1 MAQIPHNN
9 YCLNCNTTFPED
21 YQEEGEIF
29 CRNCGQSNRESRL
42 SIFKL
47 LKDGI
52 SNVFNLDSRLIHTFR
67 DIIYPSKLTRTYIEG
82 KRKYY
87 VNPARLFVFMLIGII
102 TVNLWLAKI
111 DNTSFEG
118 GLDLIHSRAEKSTM
132 LAKYDKLTDSL
143 ELENNGP
150 ISDTIRARLFKNVYK
165 PENDT
170 IGLNNGIQFFGKNRD
185 IRKYGISS
193 FDAVHLPINDIF
205 TKYKITDFWDKQHA
219 STYIRILTNPANSLI
234 YILKNLTWAVFISI
248 ILVSIFMKLLY
259 IRGYYYIVEHAV
271 LQLNLHSF
279 YFVAISAMIVVDT
292 FTNSIIPKTDGN
304 IAPFIFGLIF
314 LFVGGVQFLAI
325 KKYYKHSVF
334 RALLSQ
340 FLINA
345 AYSFIFV
352 LSVIFVTLI
361 SVFLY

>member
-1 MAQIPHNN
+1 MPINQNHN
-9 YCLNCNTTFPED
+9 YCLNCKTQFPEGFNA
-21 YQEEGEIF
+21 EEEIF
-29 CRNCGQSNRESRL
+29 CSHCGQSSKERRL

-52 SNVFNLDSRLIHTFR
+52 SNVLNLDSGLIHTFR
-67 DIIYPSKLTRTYIEG
+67 DIIYPAKLTRTYIEG

-102 TVNLWLAKI
+102 TVSLWLANL

-118 GLDLIHSRAEKSTM
+118 DLDLMYSRAEKSTM
-132 LAKYDKLTDSL
+132 LVKYDDLIDSL
-143 ELENNGP
+143 SLENIGP
-150 ISDTIRARLFKNVYK
+150 TSDTIRARLFKNVYK

-170 IGLNNGIQFFGKNRD
+170 IGLKNAQFFGTNRD

-193 FDAVHLPINDIF
+193 YDAVHLPIDQIF
-205 TKYKITDFWDKQHA
+205 TKYKIIDFWDKQHA
-219 STYIRILTNPANSLI
+219 RIFIRIVTNPANSLI
-234 YILKNLTWAVFISI
+234 YILKNLTWAVFITLL
-248 ILVSIFMKLLY
+248 LVSIFMKLIY

-279 YFVAISAMIVVDT
+279 YFVAISTVIIIDT
-292 FTNSIIPKTDGN
+292 FMNSVFTEYEGNVQSIIY
-304 IAPFIFGLIF
+304 GLIF
-314 LFVGGVQFLAI
+314 LFVGGVQFFAI
-325 KKYYKHSVF
+325 KKYYKHGVF

-340 FLINA
+340 FLINF
-345 AYSFIFV
+345 AYIFFFF
-352 LSVIFVTLI
+352 LSVLFVTLI

>member
-1 MAQIPHNN
+1 MPINQNYN
-9 YCLNCNTTFPED
+9 YCLNCKTQFPKGFNEK
-21 YQEEGEIF
+21 EEIF
-29 CRNCGQSNRESRL
+29 CSHCGQSSKERRL

-52 SNVFNLDSRLIHTFR
+52 SNVLNLDSGLIHTFR
-67 DIIYPSKLTRTYIEG
+67 DIIYPAKLTRTYIEG

-102 TVNLWLAKI
+102 SVSLWLAKL

-118 GLDLIHSRAEKSTM
+118 DLDLIQSRAEKSAM
-132 LAKYDKLTDSL
+132 LVKYDNLVDSL
-143 ELENNGP
+143 DLENKDP

-170 IGLNNGIQFFGKNRD
+170 IGLSNGITFFGVKKD

-193 FDAVHLPINDIF
+193 YDAVHLPIDDIF
-205 TKYKITDFWDKQHA
+205 TKYEITDFLDKQYA
-219 STYIRILTNPANSLI
+219 STFIRVSTNPADSLI
-234 YILKNLTWAVFISI
+234 YILKNLTWTVFITL
-248 ILVSIFMKLLY
+248 ILLSIFMKLIY
-259 IRGYYYIVEHAV
+259 IREHYYIVEHAV

-279 YFVAISAMIVVDT
+279 YFVAISAVIIVDT
-292 FTNSIIPKTDGN
+292 FINSVLPKYEGN
-304 IAPFIFGLIF
+304 IEPSIYAIIF
-314 LFVGGVQFLAI
+314 LFVGGVQFFAI
-325 KKYYKHSVF
+325 KKYYNHGVF

-340 FLINA
+340 FLINF
-345 AYSFIFV
+345 AYFFFFF